1 MFSDLFRRFSLS
13 FNIKG
18 PFWSFLLTHFSLKKE
33 AEVQMFGLIQDF
45 SRSEFYESTL
55 YESTLVL

>member
-1 MFSDLFRRFSLS
+1 MFSDLFRRFSFS

-18 PFWSFLLTHFSLKKE
+18 PLCGFLLTHFSLKKE
-33 AEVQMFGLIQDF
+33 AEVQMFELIQDF
-45 SRSEFYESTL
+45 CRSEFYESTL